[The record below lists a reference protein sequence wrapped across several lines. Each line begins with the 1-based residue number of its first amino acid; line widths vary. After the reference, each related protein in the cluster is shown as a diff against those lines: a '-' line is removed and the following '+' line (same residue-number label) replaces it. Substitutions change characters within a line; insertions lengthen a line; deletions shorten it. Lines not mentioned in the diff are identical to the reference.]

1 MHEILDS
8 FEEINLDVFEYCTLT
23 QDTKHYAE
31 TFPMYV
37 PKLMAGITYAPKAS
51 WTEPVSNCY
60 VNSDNCKI
68 AFSRNVQVQNYLT
81 IGRFFESD
89 FKYRAD
95 INDIVKRGTQFML
108 QSMYGDP
115 KSIKLVRVV

>member
-1 MHEILDS
+1 MHEVLDT
-8 FEEINLDVFEYCTLT
+8 FEEVNLDVFEYCTLVE
-23 QDTKHYAE
+23 DTKHYAQ

-37 PKLMAGITYAPKAS
+37 PKLMAGIKIAPKAN
-51 WTEPVSNCY
+51 WIEPVSKCY
-60 VNSDNCKI
+60 VNAKECDI
-68 AFSRNVQVQNYLT
+68 TFSKTVEVQNFLT

-89 FKYRAD
+89 FVYRAD
-95 INDIVKRGTQFML
+95 EQDIIKKGVRFMV